1 MHTYCF
7 NQVTLRLRWFS
18 EFLNCITKA
27 SCKSIWMV
35 ELYLLS
41 WSGQPPIKPYEW
53 NIVSSSS
60 TRLLFHFVSTKNIHL
75 TFSFSF
81 FSPSSFVYIS
91 IADTVINFICF
102 NWAIILVIHF
112 FFTTW
117 SNKWRVSGCVCVSAC
132 IHYSFGWE
140 ISSLI
145 INQDFVYVSKC
156 LKLAQ
161 FRA

>member
-53 NIVSSSS
+53 NIVS
-60 TRLLFHFVSTKNIHL
+60 RLLFHFVSTKNIHL
-75 TFSFSF
+75 TFNFSF

-112 FFTTW
+112 FSLPDPINDEW
-117 SNKWRVSGCVCVSAC
+117 VDVCVWARAFI
-132 IHYSFGWE
+132 IHLVERSQV
-140 ISSLI
+140 L
-145 INQDFVYVSKC
+145 
-156 LKLAQ
+156 
-161 FRA
+161 